1 MRLGQAAMEALRA
14 EITGCLKPGDELV
27 VACPVALKGTSV
39 IAKNKKDKTGREILC
54 GFIQNCVSL
63 WDAYGAGS
71 IVWKIAQEADAS
83 ALYAMGEGGFL
94 SALWKMAEASEVG
107 LEADFRKVPI
117 RQETIEVCEIFDLNP
132 YKLQADGA
140 VLIGIRG
147 GEALVQRLRNEG
159 FMAEVIGQTNSGN
172 DRLLYSGGSARY
184 LDVRQRMNCSN
195 FSKSNCRK
203 LKRQF
208 SKKRQT
214 INNKRNKNKMAKL
227 NIVLHE
233 PEIPANTGNIGR
245 TCVATGTRLH
255 LIEPLGF
262 SLSEKALKRAGM
274 DYWKDLD
281 VTTYLDFEDF
291 LEKNPG
297 AKIYYAT
304 TKAPQTYTDV
314 HYEEDCYIMFG
325 KESAGIPE
333 DILVNNQETC
343 VRIPMI
349 GDIRSLNLSNSVAIV
364 LYEALRQ
371 NNFDHMNLEGHLRN
385 YDWK

>member
-1 MRLGQAAMEALRA
+1 MRLGQAVMEALRA

-39 IAKNKKDKTGREILC
+39 IAKNKKDKLAERFSA

-159 FMAEVIGQTNSGN
+159 FMAEVIGQTKPG
-172 DRLLYSGGSARY
+172 DDMEQITADILKFIEEGADMVVCSGGMSV
-184 LDVRQRMNCSN
+184 D
-195 FSKSNCRK
+195 
-203 LKRQF
+203 
-208 SKKRQT
+208 
-214 INNKRNKNKMAKL
+214 
-227 NIVLHE
+227 
-233 PEIPANTGNIGR
+233 PDDR
-245 TCVATGTRLH
+245 TPGAIKATGTRIVSYGAPVLPGAMM
-255 LIEPLGF
+255 LISYYEKDGRQIPILGLPGCVMYAKNTIF
-262 SLSEKALKRAGM
+262 DLLLPRLMADDEITLSEINQLGEGG
-274 DYWKDLD
+274 LCLNCD
-281 VTTYLDFEDF
+281 VCTFP
-291 LEKNPG
+291 NCG
-297 AKIYYAT
+297 
-304 TKAPQTYTDV
+304 
-314 HYEEDCYIMFG
+314 FG
-325 KESAGIPE
+325 K
-333 DILVNNQETC
+333 
-343 VRIPMI
+343 
-349 GDIRSLNLSNSVAIV
+349 
-364 LYEALRQ
+364 
-371 NNFDHMNLEGHLRN
+371 
-385 YDWK
+385 